1 MRILSTHSFSKN
13 AIATLIALASTLIA
27 PVASAY
33 DWTDGFDLSAKS
45 GDRWSLIASPYT
57 YHFHPS
63 DDHKTVWLIGAERER
78 ADGSIAGAAFF

>member
-1 MRILSTHSFSKN
+1 MRKLSTISFSKN
-13 AIATLIALASTLIA
+13 TIAVLLGLASAFIA

-57 YHFHPS
+57 YHFRPS

-78 ADGSIAGAAFF
+78 AHPTSGI